1 MLVQMERTPVY
12 NHIPDLCLLGL
23 GAAAVASA
31 WLWPWTV
38 VLPGWLRLV
47 GGALIVA
54 AALVIGAVLGALRRA
69 ATSTNPV
76 DEPTA
81 LLASGPFSLSRNPL
95 YLAYVL
101 AVLGCALAS
110 GSWAALLCP
119 VVCFSVLNCSS
130 SPSRRGPCAGP
141 SATST
146 SATAAVRGA
155 GCRRAGR
162 GRNRS

>member
-1 MLVQMERTPVY
+1 M
-12 NHIPDLCLLGL
+12 
-23 GAAAVASA
+23 
-31 WLWPWTV
+31 

-47 GGALIVA
+47 GGAFIVA

-81 LLASGPFSLSRNPL
+81 LLASGPFALSRNPL

-119 VVCFSVLNCSS
+119 LVCFSVLNWLIL
-130 SPSRRGPCAGP
+130 PIEERALLRAFGDEY
-141 SATST
+141 
-146 SATAAVRGA
+146 VRYR
-155 GCRRAGR
+155 RRAR
-162 GRNRS
+162 RWL

>member
-47 GGALIVA
+47 GGAFVVA
-54 AALVIGAVLGALRRA
+54 AALVIGAVLGALRRT

-81 LLASGPFSLSRNPL
+81 LLASGPFALSRNPL

-119 VVCFSVLNCSS
+119 LVCFSVLNWLII
-130 SPSRRGPCAGP
+130 PIEERAL
-141 SATST
+141 
-146 SATAAVRGA
+146 
-155 GCRRAGR
+155 RRAFGDEYER
-162 GRNRS
+162 YRRSVRRWL

>member
-1 MLVQMERTPVY
+1 MY

-31 WLWPWTV
+31 WLWPWAV

-47 GGALIVA
+47 GGAFVVA

-81 LLASGPFSLSRNPL
+81 LLTSGPFALSRNPL

-101 AVLGCALAS
+101 AVLGCALQMILRMS
-110 GSWAALLCP
+110 STTGECP
-119 VVCFSVLNCSS
+119 VRA
-130 SPSRRGPCAGP
+130 SPIAAPLTVASRRF
-141 SATST
+141 
-146 SATAAVRGA
+146 
-155 GCRRAGR
+155 
-162 GRNRS
+162 

>member
-1 MLVQMERTPVY
+1 MY

-81 LLASGPFSLSRNPL
+81 LLASGPFGLSRNPL

-101 AVLGCALAS
+101 AVLGCALALHGLYS
-110 GSWAALLCP
+110 GAHGFHPGAHLLQ
-119 VVCFSVLNCSS
+119 L
-130 SPSRRGPCAGP
+130 RAH
-141 SATST
+141 
-146 SATAAVRGA
+146 
-155 GCRRAGR
+155 GCQRA
-162 GRNRS
+162 